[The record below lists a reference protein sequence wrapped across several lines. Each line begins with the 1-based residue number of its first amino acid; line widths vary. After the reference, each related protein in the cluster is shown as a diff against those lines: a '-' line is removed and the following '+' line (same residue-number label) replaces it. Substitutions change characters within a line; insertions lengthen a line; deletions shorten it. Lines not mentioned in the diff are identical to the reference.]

1 MLLLLQL
8 VEFSKI
14 ALCFALQRNSTW
26 GRGSV
31 VVSMMNE
38 RYGSGGAHRALQERR
53 IMKDNG
59 FATHS
64 KHRHE
69 LKLQCNSHTCNNN
82 ADSNNA
88 VHECVY

>member
-38 RYGSGGAHRALQERR
+38 RYGSGDAHRALQERR
-53 IMKDNG
+53 IKTTD
-59 FATHS
+59 S
-64 KHRHE
+64 
-69 LKLQCNSHTCNNN
+69 QHT
-82 ADSNNA
+82 ASTGTS
-88 VHECVY
+88 